1 MSTASVWI
9 RTLLL
14 AATLAAGGVVQGAG
28 PLPVGKVTLNF
39 VNSDIST
46 VIKAMSDM
54 TGRTFVVDPRVKG
67 TLNITS
73 PRPVSASV
81 AYDILL
87 SSLRMQGFAAVQV
100 DGVVR
105 IIPEAD
111 AKFYAVPMVARPAR
125 SRVGGEMATRVFT
138 LKHESSAQF
147 LAALR
152 PLVGPNG
159 VMSAEPSSNT
169 LVVTD
174 YADNLA
180 RLAQV
185 IESMDVPSAD
195 DPVLIPLRYA
205 SAEEVAALVGRVFTQ
220 TAGAGAIGAGLG
232 PVQVSADTRSNS
244 LIVRGRDRNM
254 VNKVQ
259 KLADTLDVPT
269 PAAGNVHVIYM
280 KNASAVEVAKTL
292 RNILSGD
299 TSALQQVQ
307 GQSVATTA
315 LPGTPGVGTATLG
328 AQQAAGLP
336 SGAGMIQADAASNAL
351 IITAPEAIFNNI
363 KVVAEKLDVRRA
375 QVLIE
380 ALITEVTAD
389 KAAQFGIQWMGAT
402 TANSLSQGT
411 NIGGLFGNSDA
422 STNIASIAGAINSGG
437 SALASI
443 ATNGLNLGLYKT
455 DSLGVLARA
464 LQTDAD
470 ANVLSTPTLLT
481 LDNEEAK
488 ISVGSNVPFATGS
501 YTNTGASSTSVNPF
515 TTYERKDVGLTLR
528 VKPQISE
535 GGTVRLEIYQEV
547 SKLNPAA
554 DPTLSTTDKRSIE
567 STVLV
572 DDGRVIVL
580 GGLIEDQVAD
590 SQDRV
595 PILGDIPV
603 LGHLF
608 RYTKREHKKI
618 NLMVFLRPVIVRDT
632 TTATAVTNPRY
643 DYILGQQTAATPRQ
657 HPILPDMKAPT
668 MREDVPTG
676 AAASLS
682 PSIAAAM
689 AKEPGAVQLQGSQQ
703 LNAGSAGTT
712 VPAQNQFS
720 ILPEPE
726 PESDPWWSPRR

>member
-1 MSTASVWI
+1 MVLFTASTGTGMAEVT
-9 RTLLL
+9 R
-14 AATLAAGGVVQGAG
+14 
-28 PLPVGKVTLNF
+28 PLPSGRVTLNF
-39 VNSDIST
+39 VNADINT

-73 PRPVSASV
+73 PRAVPASV

-87 SSLRMQGFAAVQV
+87 STLRMQGYAAVQMG
-100 DGVVR
+100 GVVR
-105 IIPEAD
+105 IIPETD
-111 AKFYAVPMVARPAR
+111 AKFYAAPLADRPSR
-125 SRVGGEMATRVFT
+125 SRVGSEMATRVFT
-138 LKHESSAQF
+138 LRHEPSALF
-147 LAALR
+147 MAALR

-159 VMSAEPSSNT
+159 VMSAETSSNT
-169 LVVTD
+169 LLVTD

-185 IESMDVPSAD
+185 IESMDVPSAEE
-195 DPVLIPLRYA
+195 PLLIPLKYA
-205 SAEEVAALVGRVFTQ
+205 SAEELAALVGRVFGPTAG
-220 TAGAGAIGAGLG
+220 TAGAAGTGLG
-232 PVQVSADTRSNS
+232 PVQVSADSRSNS
-244 LIVRGRDRNM
+244 LIVRGRDRSLVHRVRN
-254 VNKVQ
+254 
-259 KLADTLDVPT
+259 LANTLDVPT

-292 RNILSGD
+292 RNILGGD
-299 TSALQQVQ
+299 TSALQPAVGSTAAQ
-307 GQSVATTA
+307 GTS
-315 LPGTPGVGTATLG
+315 GVGTPVLG
-328 AQQAAGLP
+328 AQPAVGM
-336 SGAGMIQADAASNAL
+336 STGAGMIQADPASNAL
-351 IITAPEAIFNNI
+351 IVTAPEAIFNNI
-363 KVVAEKLDVRRA
+363 KAVAEKLDVRRA

-389 KAAQFGIQWMGAT
+389 KAAQFGIQWIGAT
-402 TANSLSQGT
+402 TANNLANGT
-411 NIGGLFGNSDA
+411 QIGGLFGNSDA
-422 STNIASIAGAINSGG
+422 SSNIASIVGAASRGG
-437 SALASI
+437 TALASI
-443 ATNGLNLGLYKT
+443 ATNGLNLGLYNAQ
-455 DSLGVLARA
+455 SLGVLARA

-470 ANVLSTPTLLT
+470 ANILSTPTLLT

-501 YTNTGASSTSVNPF
+501 YTNTGSSSGSVNPF

-547 SKLNPAA
+547 SKLNPAP

-580 GGLIEDQVAD
+580 GGLIEDQVSD

-608 RYTKREHKKI
+608 RYTKREHRKT

-632 TTATAVTNPRY
+632 ATATAVTNPRY
-643 DYILGQQTAATPRQ
+643 DYILGQQKASVPKHHA
-657 HPILPDMKAPT
+657 ILPDMQAPT
-668 MREDVPTG
+668 MRGAVPAG
-676 AAASLS
+676 ASESLS
-682 PSIAAAM
+682 PPIAAM
-689 AKEPGAVQLQGSQQ
+689 ARGAETMKLQSSMQLQ
-703 LNAGSAGTT
+703 ATPVAE
-712 VPAQNQFS
+712 PARVS
-720 ILPEPE
+720 TPSGAWSEPWQK
-726 PESDPWWSPRR
+726 PGN